1 MIGVLRPLATV
12 LAATGL
18 AVVST
23 AVPAVAAPDA
33 AGAELIEVTGA
44 GVQAT
49 CRYEVNHH
57 GGIFIYKVN
66 AVGAYWGSLANGS
79 TFSAA
84 CNNGEGEPYS
94 DCVGGSARLWK
105 AVNAGSGRTG
115 YVKTKCLVRL

>member
-1 MIGVLRPLATV
+1 VRASSKSSGGFSTRAVVGLVTTL
-12 LAATGL
+12 L

-23 AVPAVAAPDA
+23 AVPAAAAPNSA
-33 AGAELIEVTGA
+33 SA
-44 GVQAT
+44 QAT

-57 GGIFIYKVN
+57 GGIYIYKVN
-66 AVGAYWGSLANGS
+66 AVGAYWGSLANGA

-94 DCVGGSARLWK
+94 DCVGGTARLWK
-105 AVNAGSGRTG
+105 AVNAGGGRTG